1 MYVEHMPTALHHS
14 DVNNWIVQ
22 LGFTVLGGFSPAAPP
37 TPWRSFMAAMAASA
51 AGQGGLVVLLNIR
64 PFSESQG
71 GRAEWL
77 QYLREELRQRGGSSR
92 P

>member
-1 MYVEHMPTALHHS
+1 
-14 DVNNWIVQ
+14 
-22 LGFTVLGGFSPAAPP
+22 
-37 TPWRSFMAAMAASA
+37 MAAMAASA

-77 QYLREELRQRGGSSR
+77 GCLREECGRVVAALALETAMEE
-92 P
+92 